1 METLTRPPWMS
12 EGHEMLAD
20 TARRFVRETITPN
33 DALWRAQHQV
43 DKSAWCKAGELGLL
57 LTDVPGDYGGMD
69 GDFGHAVVLYRALA
83 ESVESGFATGC
94 MVHSIVAH
102 YVLSCGTEEQKKQ
115 WLPRM
120 ASGECI
126 GAVAMTEPGAGS
138 DLKGIRTTAVL
149 DGDHYIV
156 NGSKTYIS
164 NALNMGLLVLV
175 AKTEPKAGS
184 KGVSLL
190 LMDPHATPGF
200 RVGQVLD
207 KIGMQA
213 QDTCELFFDNCR
225 VPAANLLGGTEGR
238 GMYQLMDQL
247 PYERAIIGVYAA
259 ALMAHAVALAV
270 DWCKQ
275 RQVFGKPL
283 IELQNTR
290 FKLAEAATKAEVARV
305 FMDDIVQR
313 QVAGTLDSVTASMAK
328 SWGTQAYG
336 EVVDECLQL
345 FGGAGYMNEFPIAR
359 MYTDARVMRIFGGTN
374 EIMKELIARAL

>member
-1 METLTRPPWMS
+1 METLSRPQWMS

-20 TARRFVRETITPN
+20 TARRFVREAITPN

-43 DKSAWCKAGELGLL
+43 DKSAWRKAGELGLL
-57 LTDVPGDYGGMD
+57 LADVPGEYGGMD

-83 ESVESGFATGC
+83 ESVETGFAAGC
-94 MVHSIVAH
+94 MVHAIVAH
-102 YVLSCGTEEQKKQ
+102 YLMSCGTEDQKTH
-115 WLPRM
+115 WLAKM

-126 GAVAMTEPGAGS
+126 GAVAMTEAGAGS
-138 DLKGIRTTAVL
+138 DLKAIRTTAVRE
-149 DGDHYIV
+149 GDHYVI

-164 NALNMGLLVLV
+164 NALNMGLLLLV
-175 AKTEPKAGS
+175 VKTEPKAGS
-184 KGVSLL
+184 KGVSLM

-207 KIGMQA
+207 KMGLQA

-225 VPAANLLGGTEGR
+225 VPVGNLLGGTEGR

-259 ALMAHAVALAV
+259 ALMAQAVALAV
-270 DWCKQ
+270 DWSKQ
-275 RQVFGKPL
+275 RQVFGRNL
-283 IELQNTR
+283 LELQNTR

-305 FMDDIVQR
+305 FMDDLVQR
-313 QVAGTLDSVTASMAK
+313 QLAGTLDGVTASMAK
-328 SWGTQAYG
+328 WWVTQTYG

-345 FGGAGYMNEFPIAR
+345 FGGAGYMTEFPISR

-374 EIMKELIARAL
+374 EIMKELIARSL

>member
-1 METLTRPPWMS
+1 METLTRPSWMTD
-12 EGHEMLAD
+12 GHEMLAD
-20 TARRFVRETITPN
+20 TARRFVREVIVPN
-33 DALWRAQHQV
+33 DARWRAQHQV
-43 DKSAWCKAGELGLL
+43 DKSAWLKAGELGLL
-57 LTDVPGDYGGMD
+57 LADVPGEYGGMD

-83 ESVESGFATGC
+83 ESAEMGFSAGC
-94 MVHSIVAH
+94 MVHAIVSH
-102 YVLSCGTEEQKKQ
+102 YVLTCGTEEQKKQ

-149 DGDHYIV
+149 DGDHYVV

-175 AKTEPKAGS
+175 VKTEPRAGS

-207 KIGMQA
+207 KIGMQS
-213 QDTCELFFDNCR
+213 QDTCELFFDDCR
-225 VPAANLLGGTEGR
+225 VPAAHLLGGIEGR

-247 PYERAIIGVYAA
+247 PYERAIIGVVAA

-290 FKLAEAATKAEVARV
+290 FKLAEAATRAEVARV

-313 QVAGTLDSVTASMAK
+313 QVAGTLDGVTASMAK
-328 SWGTQAYG
+328 WWGTQTYG

>member
-1 METLTRPPWMS
+1 METMTRPAWMS

-20 TARRFVRETITPN
+20 TARRFVREAIVPN
-33 DALWRAQHQV
+33 DARWRAQHQV
-43 DKSAWCKAGELGLL
+43 DKSAWRLAGELGLL
-57 LTDVPGDYGGMD
+57 LTDVPGEYGGMD
-69 GDFGHAVVLYRALA
+69 GDFGHEVAILRALA
-83 ESVESGFATGC
+83 ESPEMGFAAGR
-94 MVHSIVAH
+94 MVHAIVAH
-102 YVLSCGTEEQKKQ
+102 YVLACGTEDQKKQ

-149 DGDHYIV
+149 DGDHYVV

-175 AKTEPKAGS
+175 VKTEPKAGS

-213 QDTCELFFDNCR
+213 QDTCELFFDGCR
-225 VPAANLLGGTEGR
+225 VPAANLLGGAEGR
-238 GMYQLMDQL
+238 GMYQLMEQL
-247 PYERAIIGVYAA
+247 PYERAIIGVYSS
-259 ALMAHAVALAV
+259 ALMAQAVALTV

-275 RQVFGKPL
+275 RQAFGKPL

-290 FKLAEAATKAEVARV
+290 FKLAEASTKAEVARV
-305 FMDDIVQR
+305 FIDDVIR
-313 QVAGTLDSVTASMAK
+313 LRIAGTLDSVTASMAK
-328 SWGTQAYG
+328 SWCTETYG
-336 EVVDECLQL
+336 DVIDECLQL
-345 FGGAGYMNEFPIAR
+345 FGGAGYMTEFPIAR

>member
-1 METLTRPPWMS
+1 MTRPAWMS

-20 TARRFVRETITPN
+20 TARRFVREAIVPN
-33 DALWRAQHQV
+33 DARWRAQHQV
-43 DKSAWCKAGELGLL
+43 DKSAWRLAGELGLL
-57 LTDVPGDYGGMD
+57 LTDVPGEYGGMD
-69 GDFGHAVVLYRALA
+69 GDFGHEVAILRALA
-83 ESVESGFATGC
+83 ESPEMGFAAGR
-94 MVHSIVAH
+94 MVHAIVAH
-102 YVLSCGTEEQKKQ
+102 YVLACGTEDQKKQ

-149 DGDHYIV
+149 DGDHYVV

-175 AKTEPKAGS
+175 VKTEPKAGS

-213 QDTCELFFDNCR
+213 QDTCELFFDGCR
-225 VPAANLLGGTEGR
+225 VPAANLLGGAEGR
-238 GMYQLMDQL
+238 GMYQLMEQL
-247 PYERAIIGVYAA
+247 PYERAIIGVYSS
-259 ALMAHAVALAV
+259 ALMAQAVALTV

-275 RQVFGKPL
+275 RQAFGKPL

-290 FKLAEAATKAEVARV
+290 FKLAEASTKAEVARV
-305 FMDDIVQR
+305 FIDDVIR
-313 QVAGTLDSVTASMAK
+313 LRIAGTLDSVTASMAK
-328 SWGTQAYG
+328 SWCTETYG
-336 EVVDECLQL
+336 DVIDECLQL
-345 FGGAGYMNEFPIAR
+345 FGGAGYMTEFPIAR